1 MKNNTFGDRTTR
13 RGRRWEVKAL
23 PCIEPS
29 PPSRSARAARARSDI
44 PPRAPSKLELVLV
57 IPRLRLRRPA
67 PVRGRLL
74 CGDAFRSLLRSLL
87 PRVALRAL
95 DPREGFAQPLDDDAG
110 VGALRGVAQRL
121 DRVEAQRAAKLLDV
135 LLPRVPDPPFRGR
148 CDLAQARLLLA
159 QRLLLLLELLL
170 RVRLGELVVLRGF
183 GWS

>member
-1 MKNNTFGDRTTR
+1 MLGQIFPH
-13 RGRRWEVKAL
+13 AL
-23 PCIEPS
+23 PAFLRPH
-29 PPSRSARAARARSDI
+29 RKLLVARLVQ
-44 PPRAPSKLELVLV
+44 KLELVLV

-170 RVRLGELVVLRGF
+170 RVRLGELVVLRDF